1 MFHTST
7 KISKSVELVS
17 VARNLELIPIF
28 RGNVDRLKESQGL
41 LKKFQ
46 RGNFD

>member
-1 MFHTST
+1 MFYTST
-7 KISKSVELVS
+7 KISKSVKLVS
-17 VARNLELIPIF
+17 VARNPELIPIF
-28 RGNVDRLKESQGL
+28 CGNVDRLKESQEL